1 MVVMTATRA
10 AALPFLVV
18 ALLVGRISAQSPNST
33 TTTGSEMAT
42 TVAPTTTTTVAPTTT
57 TVAPTTTTAT
67 SQSSGTLFT
76 TLRFFVAYEWT
87 Q

>member
-10 AALPFLVV
+10 VALPFLVV

-42 TVAPTTTTTVAPTTT
+42 TVAPTTTTTT
-57 TVAPTTTTAT
+57 TTTTAT
-67 SQSSGTLFT
+67 SESPGTVFT
-76 TLRFFVAYEWT
+76 TLHFFVTYEWT

>member
-1 MVVMTATRA
+1 MFVMAAARA
-10 AALPFLVV
+10 PALPFLVV
-18 ALLVGRISAQSPNST
+18 VLLVGRISAQSPNST
-33 TTTGSEMAT
+33 STTGSETT
-42 TVAPTTTTTVAPTTT
+42 TVAPTTTT

-76 TLRFFVAYEWT
+76 TLLFFVAYEWT